1 MVKKTITIVDVA
13 EKAGV
18 SKTTISRYLN
28 GKYEFM
34 SQESRE
40 RIAKVIEEMGYRPNN
55 LARGLKSKRSRLI
68 GVLVSDIGSPF
79 SSILLKGI
87 GDCCERYG
95 YGVLITNS
103 NDNPKKERDYILSMI
118 DQRVEGLIINTT
130 GQNDEF
136 LQQVV
141 KNGVPIVLA
150 DRPMEEHIFDTVR
163 TADEAITMDVMRH
176 LKERGFKKVG
186 WFSQVVNNETRKLR
200 SAAYR
205 EACHAI
211 MSIDP
216 QEYVLDDKDPK
227 QVEDQIRSFIEANG
241 KEKKAIYTGNGVAT
255 LHVVK
260 ALQRMKLRFPQD
272 LGLCGFNNWD
282 WTELVGGGIT
292 VVSQP
297 SYRVGHE
304 CVKRIMAR
312 IHRNRHAKA
321 KLIELECKL
330 IIRSST

>member
-1 MVKKTITIVDVA
+1 MVKKNITIVDVA
-13 EKAGV
+13 ERAGV

-40 RIAKVIEEMGYRPNN
+40 KIARIIEELGYRPNN

-68 GVLVSDIGSPF
+68 GVLVSDISSPF

-103 NDNPKKERDYILSMI
+103 NDNPRKERDYILSMM

-136 LQQVV
+136 LQQIA

-150 DRPMEEHIFDTVR
+150 DRGMDETIFDTVR
-163 TADEAITMDVMRH
+163 TADEAVTAEVMEH
-176 LKERGFKKVG
+176 LKERGFSRVG
-186 WFSQVVNNETRKLR
+186 WFSQPVNNGTRKLR
-200 SAAYR
+200 QKAYR
-205 EACHAI
+205 NACRDI
-211 MSIDP
+211 LKIEP
-216 QEYVLDDKDPK
+216 QEYILEDDDPLK
-227 QVEDQIRSFIEANG
+227 VEGQIRKFFAANPG
-241 KEKKAIYTGNGVAT
+241 ERIAIYTGNGVAT
-255 LHVVK
+255 LYVVK
-260 ALQRMKLRFPQD
+260 ALQRMGLQWPDD

-304 CVKRIMAR
+304 CVKRLMAR

-321 KLIELECKL
+321 RMIELDCRL
-330 IIRSST
+330 ILRRST

>member
-1 MVKKTITIVDVA
+1 MKKSITIVDVA
-13 EKAGV
+13 ERAGV

-40 RIAKVIEEMGYRPNN
+40 RIAKVIEELGYRPNN

-68 GVLVSDIGSPF
+68 GVLVSDITSPF

-95 YGVLITNS
+95 YGVLITNT
-103 NDNPKKERDYILSMI
+103 NDNPKKERDYILSML

-136 LQQVV
+136 LRQVSQ
-141 KNGVPIVLA
+141 NGVPIVLA
-150 DRPMEEHIFDTVR
+150 DRAMEEQVFDTVR
-163 TADEAITMDVMRH
+163 SADEAITLAVMEH
-176 LKERGFKKVG
+176 LKERGFQQVG
-186 WFSQVVNNETRKLR
+186 WFSQPVNNETRKMR
-200 SAAYR
+200 RRAYARACR
-205 EACHAI
+205 EI
-211 MSIDP
+211 LGIEP
-216 QEYVLDDKDPK
+216 QEYILEDKDPVK
-227 QVEDQIRSFIEANG
+227 AENLIKKFMEANAG
-241 KEKKAIYTGNGVAT
+241 QRKAIYTGNGVAT
-255 LHVVK
+255 LYVVK
-260 ALQRMKLRFPQD
+260 ALQRMQLHFPAD

-304 CVKRIMAR
+304 CVKRVMAR

-321 KLIELECKL
+321 RLIELDCEL
-330 IIRSST
+330 IIRHST